1 MIYCYDK
8 RIAKNEDIIREI
20 NVARKNHVVIV
31 YDEITKKFYDLNG
44 NVYSIKGQKVF
55 PRTGALQIEIIID
68 AIEKNGGIP
77 INNKDMISKIE
88 LWPLYFKTNRNVLVF
103 EGRELLT
110 EETATYIKK
119 LFGDKMFIKTVDK
132 NFTGVINPSILEN
145 RNCNFC
151 KALKLHERELFIVS
165 DFVDIKEDKLGTK
178 EYRCIV
184 VNGKLYNISR
194 LTFHKKHK
202 IEQNVL
208 QFAQNIAKSY
218 TGSYVVDLM
227 ENSEGLIDVVEFN
240 PIEAS
245 GMYLYNSII
254 DSSVDLAHEDID
266 FLPAEADRNT
276 IDTEPIKPNL
286 NSRCKWDNYGEFAA
300 DLRSICTIGERG
312 ALFLNSTFN
321 DTNLYGYETESLK
334 LSRQFEPINDL

>member
-1 MIYCYDK
+1 
-8 RIAKNEDIIREI
+8 
-20 NVARKNHVVIV
+20 
-31 YDEITKKFYDLNG
+31 
-44 NVYSIKGQKVF
+44 
-55 PRTGALQIEIIID
+55 
-68 AIEKNGGIP
+68 
-77 INNKDMISKIE
+77 MISKIE